1 MDQLAAMAT
10 FVRAVEAGSLSAAAR
25 SLPSSLTSVSRQISA
40 LEEHFGTRLLL
51 RTTRQLALTDE
62 GRILYERAKAILG
75 EVKEIEAALSRDRH
89 QPSGRIRVASPS
101 LMGRLVIAPLLA
113 EFLRRYPALSVDLL
127 LIDRAVDMVEEDIH
141 LAIHV
146 GRLRDSQLVARKLAD
161 LRMIVCASP
170 AYLARRGAPERPGDL
185 AQHDCLVFSDAPGS
199 AEWRFADGSKAGRKI
214 RISGRLWMNSLEGLA
229 AAAKEGAGIVRV
241 PSWQAE
247 PDLAAGRLV
256 RLLADYEPAPAPL
269 HLMFQPSR
277 LASPKIRAFVDY
289 LVERWRGTDPFESQR
304 HAHGLI
310 ES

>member
-1 MDQLAAMAT
+1 MDRLAAMAT
-10 FVRAVEAGSLSAAAR
+10 FVRAVDAGSLVAAAR
-25 SLPSSLTSVSRQISA
+25 SLPSSLTSVSRQIAA
-40 LEEHFGTRLLL
+40 LEQHFGTRLLL

-62 GRILYERAKAILG
+62 GRTLYERAKAILG

-127 LIDRAVDMVEEDIH
+127 LVDRPDMVEEDIH
-141 LAIHV
+141 LAIRV

-161 LRMIVCASP
+161 IRMIVCASP
-170 AYLARRGAPERPGDL
+170 AYLAQRGTPETPGDL
-185 AQHDCLVFSDAPGS
+185 AHHDCLVFSDAPGS
-199 AEWRFADGSKAGRKI
+199 AEWRFTEDGKAGRKI
-214 RISGRLWMNSLEGLA
+214 RISGRLWMNSLDALA

-247 PDLAAGRLV
+247 ADLAAGHLV
-256 RLLADYEPAPAPL
+256 RLLADYEPAPVPL

-289 LVERWRGTDPFESQR
+289 LVERWRGADPFG
-304 HAHGLI
+304 A
-310 ES
+310 